1 MICHGICR
9 KIEVFKEVTKGHAVI
24 MGRKTFESIGR
35 PLPHRENIIVTSNKE
50 LDIPNCQVMH
60 SAEEAV
66 RFAKTETKNV
76 LSSAVQHYTR
86 RFCLCGQAVCDKI
99 DETFEGDRYFPE
111 FSEAEW
117 EIVSRRKGLKDDK
130 ILMTTNSS
138 FIKERIEERISCC
151 AIVFMDLFGLYA
163 HQAYQASAGAA
174 DT

>member
-1 MICHGICR
+1 MISLIAAMDRNRLIGKDNDLPWHLPQDL
-9 KIEVFKEVTKGHAVI
+9 KYFKEVTKGHAVI

-66 RFAKTETKNV
+66 RFAKNRNEECFVIGGSTLYTEILPFADKLYVT
-76 LSSAVQHYTR
+76 
-86 RFCLCGQAVCDKI
+86 KI

-117 EIVSRRKGLKDDK
+117 KIVSRRKGLKDDK
-130 ILMTTNSS
+130 NPYDYEFL
-138 FIKERIEERISCC
+138 
-151 AIVFMDLFGLYA
+151 V
-163 HQAYQASAGAA
+163 YQRKG
-174 DT
+174 

>member
-1 MICHGICR
+1 MISLITAMDRNRLIGKDNDLPWHLPQDL
-9 KIEVFKEVTKGHAVI
+9 KYFKEVTKGHAVI
-24 MGRKTFESIGR
+24 MGRKTFESIGK

-66 RFAKTETKNV
+66 RFAKSKNEECFV
-76 LSSAVQHYTR
+76 IGGSTLYAEILPFADKLYVT
-86 RFCLCGQAVCDKI
+86 KI

-130 ILMTTNSS
+130 NPYDYEFL
-138 FIKERIEERISCC
+138 
-151 AIVFMDLFGLYA
+151 V
-163 HQAYQASAGAA
+163 YQRKG
-174 DT
+174 

>member
-1 MICHGICR
+1 MISLITAMDRNRLIGKDNDLPWHLPQDL
-9 KIEVFKEVTKGHAVI
+9 KYFKEVTKGHAVI

-66 RFAKTETKNV
+66 RFAKNKNEECFV
-76 LSSAVQHYTR
+76 IGGSTLYAEILPFADKLYVT
-86 RFCLCGQAVCDKI
+86 KI
-99 DETFEGDRYFPE
+99 DENFEGDRYFPE

-130 ILMTTNSS
+130 NPYDYEFL
-138 FIKERIEERISCC
+138 
-151 AIVFMDLFGLYA
+151 V
-163 HQAYQASAGAA
+163 YQRKG
-174 DT
+174 